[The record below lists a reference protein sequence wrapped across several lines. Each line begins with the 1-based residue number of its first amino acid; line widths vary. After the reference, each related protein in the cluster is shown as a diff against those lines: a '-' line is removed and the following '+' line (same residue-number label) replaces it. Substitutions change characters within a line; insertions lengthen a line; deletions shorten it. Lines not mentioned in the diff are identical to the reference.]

1 MTQLIDSL
9 KTRLEDI
16 LILLKWVTL
25 AIIVSCTVGFI
36 GALFHYAIEYAT
48 LFRLQHW
55 YIILTLP
62 LGGLL
67 IIYLYHITH
76 MANDK
81 GTNLVLLS
89 IREANPISFKT
100 APLIFMATV
109 ITHLCGGS
117 SGREGAA
124 LQLGS
129 SISYQIGKLFHLDEK
144 DLHIMTMCGMSTGF
158 SVLFGTPLA
167 AAIFAMEVISVGI
180 MHYAALVPCTL
191 SALIGYGIAGK
202 LSITPTSF
210 RLVNIPSLSIT
221 STVHVIILS
230 LLTALMSIIFCQ
242 TLHTSTRLYK
252 RFFPNPYIRIVVGS
266 FLVLGLTLT
275 CGSTDYLGAG
285 MPIIKSAIEDTVVP
299 WAFILKLI
307 FTSLTLGAGF
317 KGGEIVP
324 AFFVGATFGH
334 LVGDLFGFSSSFSAS
349 IGLIA
354 LFCGVT
360 NCPITSFIL
369 SLELFGPEG
378 SLFFMLACAIS
389 YMTSGY
395 QGLYSKQKIMYSKM
409 KPEFI
414 NQFTE

>member
-1 MTQLIDSL
+1 MTQFIDAL

-16 LILLKWVTL
+16 LIFLKW
-25 AIIVSCTVGFI
+25 IVLSILVGCTVGFI

-48 LFRLQHW
+48 HFRTMHW
-55 YIILTLP
+55 YVILTLP
-62 LGGLL
+62 IGGLL
-67 IIYLYHITH
+67 IVYLYHVTH

-89 IREANPISFKT
+89 IREASPISFKT
-100 APLIFMATV
+100 APLIFIATV

-129 SISYQIGKLFHLDEK
+129 SISYQIGKFFHLDEK
-144 DLHIMTMCGMSTGF
+144 DLHIMTMCGMSAGF
-158 SVLFGTPLA
+158 SALFGTPLA

-191 SALIGYGIAGK
+191 SALIGYGIASK

-210 RLVNIPSLSIT
+210 HLNSVPSLSII
-221 STVHVIILS
+221 SIIHIIILA
-230 LLTALMSIIFCQ
+230 LLTALMSIIFCK
-242 TLHTSTRLYK
+242 TLHTSTKLYK
-252 RFFPNPYIRIVVGS
+252 KLFPNPYVRIVVGS
-266 FLVLGLTLT
+266 FLVLGLTLA

-285 MPIIKSAIEDTVVP
+285 MPIIKEAIEGKIVP

-307 FTSLTLGAGF
+307 FTALTLGAGF

-334 LVGDLFGFSSSFSAS
+334 LLGDLFGFSSSFSAS

-369 SLELFGPEG
+369 SLELFGAEG
-378 SLFFMLACAIS
+378 NIFFMLACAIS

>member
-1 MTQLIDSL
+1 MTQLIDLL
-9 KTRLEDI
+9 KNRLEDL
-16 LILLKWVTL
+16 LIFLKWVL
-25 AIIVSCTVGFI
+25 LSIIVGCIVGLI
-36 GALFHYAIEYAT
+36 GSLFHYAIEYAT
-48 LFRLQHW
+48 LFRTNHW

-67 IIYLYHITH
+67 IVCLYHITH
-76 MANDK
+76 MADDK

-100 APLIFMATV
+100 APLIFIATV

-129 SISYQIGKLFHLDEK
+129 SMSYQIGRLFRLDEK
-144 DLHIMTMCGMSTGF
+144 DLHIMTMCGMSAGF
-158 SVLFGTPLA
+158 SALFGTPLA

-191 SALIGYGIAGK
+191 AALIGYGIAGK

-210 RLVNIPSLSIT
+210 HLTNVPTLSIS
-221 STVHVIILS
+221 STIHVMILA
-230 LLTALMSIIFCQ
+230 LLAAIMSIIFCQ
-242 TLHTSTRLYK
+242 TLHTSGKLYK
-252 RFFPNPYIRIVVGS
+252 KFIPNPYIRIVVGS
-266 FLVLGLTLT
+266 FLVLGLTLI
-275 CGSTDYLGAG
+275 CGTTDYLGAG
-285 MPIIKSAIEDTVVP
+285 MPIIKEAIEGHVVP
-299 WAFILKLI
+299 WAFILKLL
-307 FTSLTLGAGF
+307 FTALTLGAGF

-395 QGLYSKQKIMYSKM
+395 QGLYSKQKIMYSKF